1 MSNWSDEET
10 NSPLRA
16 DDHDFYKVE
25 KYQTSAADQADYPAA
40 DSRAG
45 AVAGGVIRAWR
56 SKTTPTEAT

>member
-1 MSNWSDEET
+1 MSSWSDEET

-40 DSRAG
+40 NASAG
-45 AVAGGVIRAWR
+45 AVAVSA
-56 SKTTPTEAT
+56 

>member
-25 KYQTSAADQADYPAA
+25 KCQTSAADQADYPAA
-40 DSRAG
+40 DSARWSSGRRNNSRMA
-45 AVAGGVIRAWR
+45 
-56 SKTTPTEAT
+56 K